1 MGWNRSISLCGDH
14 FITNERVALSRT
26 KGVLSVTRFTRMTAI
41 LILIVILIPVLLVA
55 WVPAYNEVRLLTVS
69 GTLTE
74 ARPVNYVHSERFVPK
89 GGQLKIVLALRA
101 NQQIAATIEVARITG
116 YYVRSS
122 RQGEN
127 SEVRIFGLYPEKV
140 MNRTQWDFHH
150 EYSKTLYTSLKGVPN
165 EMLGKVPLGLEI
177 EIFLEAPN
185 FSFNPT
191 FLVYWEITVYDVY

>member
-1 MGWNRSISLCGDH
+1 
-14 FITNERVALSRT
+14 
-26 KGVLSVTRFTRMTAI
+26 MTAI
-41 LILIVILIPVLLVA
+41 LILIVMLIPVLLVV

-89 GGQLKIVLALRA
+89 GGQLKIVLLLRA
-101 NQQIAATIEVARITG
+101 NQQIVATIEVARITG
-116 YYVRSS
+116 YYVHSS

-140 MNRTQWDFHH
+140 MNRTQWDFHQ
-150 EYSKTLYTSLKGVPN
+150 EYSKTLYTSLRGVPS
-165 EMLGKVPLGLEI
+165 EMLGKVPMGLEI

-185 FSFNPT
+185 FSSNPT

>member
-1 MGWNRSISLCGDH
+1 M
-14 FITNERVALSRT
+14 
-26 KGVLSVTRFTRMTAI
+26 TRFTRMTAI
-41 LILIVILIPVLLVA
+41 LPLIVILIPVLLVA

-140 MNRTQWDFHH
+140 MNRTEWDFHH
-150 EYSKTLYTSLKGVPN
+150 EYSRTLYTSLRGVPSG
-165 EMLGKVPLGLEI
+165 MLGKVPLGLEI

-185 FSFNPT
+185 FSSNPT

>member
-1 MGWNRSISLCGDH
+1 M
-14 FITNERVALSRT
+14 A
-26 KGVLSVTRFTRMTAI
+26 RFTRMTAI
-41 LILIVILIPVLLVA
+41 LILVVILIPVLLVA
-55 WVPAYNEVRLLTVS
+55 WVPSYNEVRLLTVS

-89 GGQLKIVLALRA
+89 GGQLKIVLTLRA
-101 NQQIAATIEVARITG
+101 NQQIVATIEVARITG
-116 YYVRSS
+116 YYVHSA
-122 RQGEN
+122 RQDEN

-150 EYSKTLYTSLKGVPN
+150 EYSKTLYVSLKGVPSG
-165 EMLGKVPLGLEI
+165 MLGKVPLGLEI

-185 FSFNPT
+185 FSSNPT